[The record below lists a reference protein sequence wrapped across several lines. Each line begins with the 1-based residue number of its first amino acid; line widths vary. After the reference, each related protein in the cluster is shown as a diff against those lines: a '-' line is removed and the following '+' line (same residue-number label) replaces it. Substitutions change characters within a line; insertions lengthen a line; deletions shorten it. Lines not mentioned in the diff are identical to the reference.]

1 MKRRYILAALA
12 VALVAAAPRSAAA
25 QCSTGCAV
33 GKRTCMAEARTAFS
47 SCRATCRSSTS
58 AHCRTSCLAD
68 VLAARKACR
77 LDLTECRTS
86 CPPPSPCTGACGQQ
100 MASCMQGVQMTGKRC
115 AQDCLD
121 QGRST
126 GAACRQA
133 ADPASCLRAAT
144 TQVAACLRGCANNV
158 HDGAA
163 GCAAMLRGCLA
174 ACQGGSPSGAFL
186 E

>member
-47 SCRATCRSSTS
+47 SCR
-58 AHCRTSCLAD
+58 TSCRAD

-144 TQVAACLRGCANNV
+144 TQVAACLRGCASNV

-163 GCAAMLRGCLA
+163 GCAAMLRGC
-174 ACQGGSPSGAFL
+174 
-186 E
+186 